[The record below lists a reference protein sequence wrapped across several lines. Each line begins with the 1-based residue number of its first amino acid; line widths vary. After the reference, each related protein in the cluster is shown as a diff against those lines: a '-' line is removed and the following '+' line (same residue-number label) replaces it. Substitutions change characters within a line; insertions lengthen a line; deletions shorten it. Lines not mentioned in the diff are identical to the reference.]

1 MNTPL
6 PAHLVAGIRKR
17 IAWLREAWQIDEI
30 YAPPRLT
37 GYPMAVRRRE
47 PVSVGGTAPTNP
59 GATAPT
65 FPQPHS
71 NHARS
76 RS

>member
-6 PAHLVAGIRKR
+6 PAHLVAGISQR
-17 IAWLREAWQIDEI
+17 IAWLREVRQIDEI
-30 YAPPRLT
+30 YSHPRHA
-37 GYPMAVRRRE
+37 GYPLAGHRRQPASAV
-47 PVSVGGTAPTNP
+47 GTAPTNP

-71 NHARS
+71 NDARS